1 MGHLIGAAAL
11 KPCIIEAAKRS
22 GMRSRSSV
30 VQSYK
35 ESSFLDFRVQYNL
48 KILFRLLLINI
59 KNFVVDK
66 DFGRTKMQT
75 F

>member
-1 MGHLIGAAAL
+1 M
-11 KPCIIEAAKRS
+11 
-22 GMRSRSSV
+22 
-30 VQSYK
+30 
-35 ESSFLDFRVQYNL
+35 DFRVQYNL